1 MAKPI
6 NNCPKADRCRR
17 APECIC
23 SDTFRGEYLCFER
36 GRYSE
41 FEKKQKLYEGKKRAA
56 KRAAR
61 R

>member
-17 APECIC
+17 AADCIC

-36 GRYSE
+36 GRCVG
-41 FEKKQKLYEGKKRAA
+41 FGKKQPAREGKKRAA